1 MSVLFSS
8 GSCTLISHENFINR
22 IYDGVISSDGERSSY
37 KINADLFELNVPYRY
52 KTLDE
57 IQTKKRQR
65 KIINKTRN
73 AVAEEHREEY
83 ELVLFYLSHV
93 KMSVLKLH
101 FIYRSNELN

>member
-8 GSCTLISHENFINR
+8 GSCCLISHENFINQ

-37 KINADLFELNVPYRY
+37 KINVNLFELNIPYRC
-52 KTLDE
+52 KTPNE
-57 IQTKKRQR
+57 TQTKKRQR

-83 ELVLFYLSHV
+83 ELVLFSLSQV
-93 KMSVLKLH
+93 KMSILKLY
-101 FIYRSNELN
+101 FIYRLNE